1 MEMEADMRK
10 YWKFLMG
17 ALLGG
22 IVGGS
27 LALFFAPNSGEQTR
41 HGIEDYFKNL
51 QNEIQKAGI
60 EKRDELEA
68 QLNQLR
74 SGK

>member
-1 MEMEADMRK
+1 MRK
-10 YWKFLMG
+10 YWKFLLG
-17 ALLGG
+17 AILGG
-22 IVGGS
+22 VVGGS
-27 LALFFAPNSGEQTR
+27 LALLFAPSSGEQAR

-51 QNEIQKAGI
+51 QNEIQRAGE
-60 EKRDELEA
+60 EKRVELEA

>member
-1 MEMEADMRK
+1 MRK
-10 YWKFLMG
+10 YWNF
-17 ALLGG
+17 LLGAILG
-22 IVGGS
+22 GVVGGS

-41 HGIEDYFKNL
+41 KGIEDYFKNL
-51 QNEIQKAGI
+51 QNEIQKAGT
-60 EKRDELEA
+60 EKRAELQA

>member
-1 MEMEADMRK
+1 MEADMRK
-10 YWKFLMG
+10 YWNF
-17 ALLGG
+17 LLGAILG
-22 IVGGS
+22 GVVGGS

-41 HGIEDYFKNL
+41 KGIEDYFKNL
-51 QNEIQKAGI
+51 QHEIQKAGT
-60 EKRDELEA
+60 EKRAELEA

>member
-1 MEMEADMRK
+1 MRK
-10 YWKFLMG
+10 YWNF
-17 ALLGG
+17 LLGAILG
-22 IVGGS
+22 GVVGGS

-51 QNEIQKAGI
+51 QSEIQKAGT
-60 EKRDELEA
+60 EKRAELEA

>member
-1 MEMEADMRK
+1 MRK
-10 YWKFLMG
+10 YWNF
-17 ALLGG
+17 LLGAILG
-22 IVGGS
+22 GVVGGS
-27 LALFFAPNSGEQTR
+27 LALLFAPNSGEQTR

-51 QNEIQKAGI
+51 QNEIQKAGT
-60 EKRDELEA
+60 EKRAELEA

>member
-1 MEMEADMRK
+1 MRK
-10 YWKFLMG
+10 YWNF
-17 ALLGG
+17 LLGAILG
-22 IVGGS
+22 GVVGGG

-41 HGIEDYFKNL
+41 KGIEDYFKNL
-51 QNEIQKAGI
+51 QNEIQKAGT
-60 EKRDELEA
+60 EKRAELEA